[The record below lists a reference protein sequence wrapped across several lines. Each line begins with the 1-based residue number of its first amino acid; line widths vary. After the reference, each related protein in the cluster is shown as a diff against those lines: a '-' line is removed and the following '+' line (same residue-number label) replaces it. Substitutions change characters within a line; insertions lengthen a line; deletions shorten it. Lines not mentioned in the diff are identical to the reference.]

1 MSVDIEKKELRL
13 AAKGNRLG
21 LAREAGPEAAE
32 KLAANFFQSAPGLA
46 EGSSGP
52 GSPEQSPAVAGYWP
66 MADEIDVRP
75 LMTGLFEDGWT
86 VALPVVVAKEEP
98 LVFRRWQPGMALEAG
113 RFGTCHPGPG
123 APEIVPDILLVPL
136 LAFDDKGFRL
146 GWGGGFYDRTLSRLR
161 AAADVTAVGIAY
173 QGQKVDSVPHSSND
187 EPLDWIVTD
196 EGILEIA
203 RK

>member
-1 MSVDIEKKELRL
+1 MSVDIKKKELRL
-13 AAKGNRLG
+13 TAKSKRLG
-21 LAREAGPEAAE
+21 LAREAGSGAAE

-46 EGSSGP
+46 EGSAV
-52 GSPEQSPAVAGYWP
+52 QSLAVAGYWP

-75 LMTGLFEDGWT
+75 LMTRLFEDGWK

-98 LVFRRWQPGMALEAG
+98 LVFRRWQPGMVLEAG
-113 RFGTCHPGPG
+113 GFGTRHPGPE

-136 LAFDDKGFRL
+136 LAFDNRGFRL

-161 AAADVTAVGIAY
+161 ATEDVKAVGIAY

-187 EPLDWIVTD
+187 EPLDRVVTD